1 MAQQRDQ
8 CAADGCI
15 RRPRKWSRYCHTHW
29 SRIKRTGSPAG
40 RVIRKKE
47 LKPWRDIAAG
57 WVDRNKDH
65 PAVVEACRYLAAM
78 LEPTEGARFLG
89 VEFERLRAAGVTGG
103 DMLAAAIGLW
113 AWTEATGGR
122 GIDDRCFDVNLGRA
136 VLRCA
141 RQRVVSRAKSGR
153 VDQARVRANHA
164 GALGEE
170 LRTALGALPLVAAR
184 QIVDEALGPERA
196 AERIREA
203 MAQPFAA
210 ATDAD

>member
-1 MAQQRDQ
+1 
-8 CAADGCI
+8 
-15 RRPRKWSRYCHTHW
+15 
-29 SRIKRTGSPAG
+29 
-40 RVIRKKE
+40 
-47 LKPWRDIAAG
+47 
-57 WVDRNKDH
+57 
-65 PAVVEACRYLAAM
+65 M

-89 VEFERLRAAGVTGG
+89 VEFERLRAAGVTGA
-103 DMLAAAIGLW
+103 DMLAAIIGW
-113 AWTEATGGR
+113 GAWTEATGGR
-122 GIDDRCFDVNLGRA
+122 GIDDACFDVNLGRS

-153 VDQARVRANHA
+153 VDHARVRGNHA

-170 LRTALGALPLVAAR
+170 LRKALGALPLVAAR

-210 ATDAD
+210 ATNAD